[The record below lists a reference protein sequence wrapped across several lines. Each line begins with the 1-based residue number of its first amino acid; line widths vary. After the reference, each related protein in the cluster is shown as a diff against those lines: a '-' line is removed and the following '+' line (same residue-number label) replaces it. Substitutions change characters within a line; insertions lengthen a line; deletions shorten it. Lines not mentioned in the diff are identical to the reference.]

1 MLAAKVHTFYMQ
13 IMFWEAYNS
22 FFFSS
27 GGETISNEI
36 DIGRAVETPC
46 VHAR

>member
-1 MLAAKVHTFYMQ
+1 VQLSVVL
-13 IMFWEAYNS
+13 I
-22 FFFSS
+22 
-27 GGETISNEI
+27 TISNEI